1 MTTENLITAPQGT
14 DMRKAERILRQ
25 YKIEKLPVV
34 NKDGLLIG
42 LITYRDILQIRNY
55 PNAVKDGMGRLLVG
69 AGAAVL
75 PKTCSTGRQPL
86 QKGVD
91 VVTLD
96 SAHGHT
102 KV

>member
-34 NKDGLLIG
+34 NKDGLLMG

-55 PNAVKDGMGRLLVG
+55 PNAVKDGMGRFVCWCRTRYYQRPARPGGSLAEG
-69 AGAAVL
+69 W
-75 PKTCSTGRQPL
+75 C
-86 QKGVD
+86 
-91 VVTLD
+91 
-96 SAHGHT
+96 
-102 KV
+102 